1 MYVNAFLLTCVL
13 AYVHYI
19 LGRRNRKLVM
29 VAAQGG
35 TAVQGGKETG
45 FTAYL
50 FMLFYIFTMYM
61 NYFFN

>member
-1 MYVNAFLLTCVL
+1 MHFFLLVCL
-13 AYVHYI
+13 LMYI
-19 LGRRNRKLVM
+19 IFWEGETGNWSWWLLRE
-29 VAAQGG
+29 G

-61 NYFFN
+61 NYFFD